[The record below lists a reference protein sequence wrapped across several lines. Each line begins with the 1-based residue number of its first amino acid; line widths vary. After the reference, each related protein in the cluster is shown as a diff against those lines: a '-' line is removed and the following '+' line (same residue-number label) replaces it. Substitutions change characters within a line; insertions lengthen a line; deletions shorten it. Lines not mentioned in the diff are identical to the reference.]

1 MATSTA
7 PVLESVTFSSAISGQ
22 PVTATVTYIPGT
34 SPQPFTFK
42 TTATDKI
49 SGLTA
54 SISGTFTVG
63 EPDATAWDTSGNDRT
78 WTLVSDNGSQAV
90 FTATA

>member
-1 MATSTA
+1 MSAPIINSIVISPDPAT
-7 PVLESVTFSSAISGQ
+7 VGSVI
-22 PVTATVTYIPGT
+22 TATVNYTPGA
-34 SPQPFTFK
+34 SPQAFQFK
-42 TTATDKI
+42 TTATDRV

-54 SISGTFTVG
+54 SISGAFHVVMA
-63 EPDATAWDTSGNDRT
+63 DATTWDTSGNDRV